1 MPFKLYN
8 YILNKFVS
16 TFAAGIGIFTVL
28 FLMDQA
34 SRQIQQLAPH
44 ASSLTDFFLSFLL
57 LAPPLLAYTI
67 PLAFLISMIWTLEQM
82 KQERELLAIT
92 ASGVPPLRLLTPFVF
107 SSVITFILAYVVT
120 GYLGPASFSH
130 YNSRLSDMARKS
142 FMNDLKPG
150 VLFDGIPGTLLI
162 VGDFDRGSGR
172 IDGLLMTRS
181 DLNEAETGEIIIAQ
195 SGEIQP
201 PTDET
206 NDLILKIDKG
216 TIHPVA
222 AAGNEYRSGSFDS
235 LVSRIQGQSPRTSIR
250 AKEYLMGVS
259 NEQLRSWS
267 GENGNDSNRRLSAMY
282 TVELNR
288 RLAFPLTVLLYP
300 FVVFPATVSTGRHGK
315 IVAFTGSILLFMI
328 TFLLFSL
335 GARLAY
341 QGMIPAVLGA
351 WLPVIFLLLAGL
363 AVFPIY
369 AFSQLRG
376 SGILGGTRP

>member
-1 MPFKLYN
+1 MPFKLYK
-8 YILNKFVS
+8 YILNRFVG

-28 FLMDQA
+28 FLIDQA

-44 ASSLTDFFLSFLL
+44 ASSLEDFFLSFLL

-82 KQERELLAIT
+82 KQEREFLAIT
-92 ASGVPPLRLLTPFVF
+92 ASGVAPLRLLTPFIFF
-107 SSVITFILAYVVT
+107 STVTFVLAYVVT

-130 YNSRLSDMARKS
+130 YNSRLVDMARKS

-162 VGDFDRGSGR
+162 VGDFDRESGR
-172 IDGLLMTRS
+172 IDGLIMTRS
-181 DLNEAETGEIIIAQ
+181 DLSDNETGEIIIAQ
-195 SGEIQP
+195 RGEIQP

-222 AAGNEYRSGSFDS
+222 SAESEYRSGSFES
-235 LVSRIQGQSPRTSIR
+235 LVSRIQGQAPRTSIR
-250 AKEYLMGVS
+250 AKEYLMGAS
-259 NEQLRSWS
+259 NEELRSWS
-267 GENGNDSNRRLSAMY
+267 GETDNDPDRKLSAMY

-315 IVAFTGSILLFMI
+315 IVAFSGSILLFMMN
-328 TFLLFSL
+328 FLLFTL
-335 GARLAY
+335 GSRLAY
-341 QGMIPAVLGA
+341 QGMIPAALGA
-351 WLPVIFLLLAGL
+351 WLPVAFLLLAGL
-363 AVFPIY
+363 LVFPVY

-376 SGILGGTRP
+376 SRL